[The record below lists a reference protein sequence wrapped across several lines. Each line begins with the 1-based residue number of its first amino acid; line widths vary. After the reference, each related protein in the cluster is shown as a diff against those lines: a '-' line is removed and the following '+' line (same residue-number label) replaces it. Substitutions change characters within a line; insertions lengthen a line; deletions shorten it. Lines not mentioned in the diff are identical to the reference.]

1 MQVLHEELI
10 EQAKQDLVNKS
21 RRQNLII
28 VFCESVATLQ
38 VLPNAKRVM
47 AAVVANSSD
56 QSKAI
61 EEKKIWFT

>member
-61 EEKKIWFT
+61 EEKKM

>member
-61 EEKKIWFT
+61 EEKKMWFT